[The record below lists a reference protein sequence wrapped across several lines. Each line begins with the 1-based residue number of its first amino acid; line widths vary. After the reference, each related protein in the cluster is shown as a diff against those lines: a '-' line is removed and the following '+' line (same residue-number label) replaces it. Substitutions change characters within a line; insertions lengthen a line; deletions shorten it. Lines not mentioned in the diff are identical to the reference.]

1 MEKKKVLSLKDYFK
15 ISMWSLKINWDIS
28 KFISITTLVT
38 SIYSN
43 LSGIFYSLVIAK
55 IIDSLIQLSQSGNTE
70 IKSVLSLVILFA
82 IIELLSIITDSV
94 DRYSRRYKRRLVRS
108 YLSRIEYQKIN
119 ELGIQ
124 TIQLPEVANKIQKT
138 SDWIWSV
145 TDVSDTVVSLI
156 SSFTR
161 SVVAGVIIF
170 RFSPIITLG
179 ILFVSVISYIQKKTY
194 LQKDFD
200 WQTSDKNME
209 ESKKAWWIQRSLTNP
224 EEIDEIGLVGS
235 FKFLDK
241 KFNDFYNYF
250 NKGFEKILR
259 AESITG
265 FFIEIGNLG
274 VIVGGS
280 IKIFTMVLNKDISI
294 GNTTFYLGTVK
305 SFYGGISNFLSN
317 LVWFRDLVM
326 KEKEVY
332 DFFELQSLVSDGH
345 IKLER
350 LLTPPSI
357 EVKNISFHY
366 PNAKRNI
373 FKNFSL
379 KINSGDKVAI
389 VGENGAGKSTLVKL
403 LCRLYDPQKGEILV
417 NGKPLKALSLN
428 DWYKNVGVLFQ
439 DYNFYGNLSVEEN
452 IYIGKSIK
460 KINKK
465 NIIKASQ
472 NADAH
477 SFVLK
482 YPLKYQTLMSER
494 LKEGI
499 KPSKGQQQKIA
510 IARFFYR
517 DAPFAIF
524 DEPTSAIDADSEFKI
539 FNRIYNFF
547 NNKTVVII
555 SHRFS
560 TVRKADKIFVIK
572 DGKIVEQGNHKE
584 LMEKKGLYF
593 NNFNKQAQGYNSD

>member
-1 MEKKKVLSLKDYFK
+1 MEKKKELTLKDYFN
-15 ISMWSLKINWDIS
+15 ISLWSLKINWDIS
-28 KFISITTLVT
+28 KFISIVTLIT
-38 SIYSN
+38 SIYLN
-43 LSGIFYSLVIAK
+43 LSGIFYSFVIAK
-55 IIDSLIQLSQSGNTE
+55 IIDSLIQLSESGNTE
-70 IKSVLSLVILFA
+70 ISSVFSLVGLFA
-82 IIELLSIITDSV
+82 LIEFFSIITNSL
-94 DRYSRRYKRRLVRS
+94 DRYCRRYKRRLVRS

-138 SDWIWSV
+138 SDWLWSI
-145 TDVSDTVVSLI
+145 TDVSDVVVALI
-156 SSFTR
+156 SSFVR
-161 SVVAGVIIF
+161 SVVAGIIIF
-170 RFSPIITLG
+170 RFSPLITLG
-179 ILFVSVISYIQKKTY
+179 ILIVSAISYYQKKTY

-235 FKFLDK
+235 FKYLDK
-241 KFNDFYNYF
+241 KFNNFFTYF
-250 NKGFEKILR
+250 NNGFEKILR
-259 AESITG
+259 GETITG
-265 FFIEIGNLG
+265 FFIELGNLG
-274 VIVGGS
+274 VILGGS
-280 IKIFTMVLNKDISI
+280 IKIFSMVLKKEVSI
-294 GNTTFYLGTVK
+294 GKTTFYLGTIK
-305 SFYGGISNFLSN
+305 SFYGGISNFLSD

-332 DFFELQSLVSDGH
+332 EFFELKSLVSDGH

-350 LLTPPSI
+350 LTTPPSI
-357 EVKNISFHY
+357 EVRNISFHY
-366 PNAKRNI
+366 PNSKRNI

-403 LCRLYDPQKGEILV
+403 LCRLYDPQRGEILV
-417 NGKPLKALSLN
+417 NGKPLKDLSLN
-428 DWYKNVGVLFQ
+428 DWYKNVGALFQ
-439 DYNFYGNLSVEEN
+439 DYNFYGHLSAEEN
-452 IYIGKSIK
+452 IYIGKSVK
-460 KINKK
+460 KLNKI

-477 SFVLK
+477 SFIDK
-482 YPLKYQTLMSER
+482 YPHKYDTLMSER
-494 LKEGI
+494 FKEGV
-499 KPSKGQQQKIA
+499 KPSKGQMQKIA

-524 DEPTSAIDADSEFKI
+524 DEPTSAIDAESEFKI

-572 DGKIVEQGNHKE
+572 DGKIIEQGNHKE
-584 LMEKKGLYF
+584 LMEMKGMYF
-593 NNFNKQAQGYNSD
+593 NNFNKQAQGYRSD

>member
-145 TDVSDTVVSLI
+145 TDVSDTVVSLM
-156 SSFTR
+156 SSFIR

-179 ILFVSVISYIQKKTY
+179 ILFVSAISYIQKKTY

-524 DEPTSAIDADSEFKI
+524 DEPTSAIDSDSEFKI

-572 DGKIVEQGNHKE
+572 EGKIVEQGNHKE